1 MIKNLAIIFFVLPIT
16 LICQEEKEKFV
27 KEKYLHFKIGSTI
40 NFYNAALYNS
50 VIKEFNNALVIDPAT
65 EIQYNPLVEVG
76 FESRFS
82 KLFGINI
89 GFGFTQTRHYYV
101 NDYRY
106 PPLIISNIPNFNI
119 RPTFYYK
126 NTGLQLGLGLYKYYY
141 YGFSG
146 EGLAIYSSI
155 GIMQSVD
162 IKTHRFTITA
172 SYFGPAK
179 IYDSGF
185 QLSFGIAL

>member
-1 MIKNLAIIFFVLPIT
+1 MNKKLTLIFFVFSLA
-16 LICQEEKEKFV
+16 LICQEKKEKFV
-27 KEKYLHFKIGSTI
+27 KEKYLHFKIGSTV
-40 NFYNAALYNS
+40 NLYNPTLYKI
-50 VIKEFNNALVIDPAT
+50 VNKEFYKAQVINPST
-65 EIQYNPLVEVG
+65 EIEFNPLVEVG
-76 FESRFS
+76 FENQFT
-82 KLFGINI
+82 KYFGINI
-89 GFGFTQTRHYYV
+89 GFSFTQTRHYYPT
-101 NDYRY
+101 NPLY
-106 PPLIISNIPNFNI
+106 PSLIVSNIPNFNV

-146 EGLAIYSSI
+146 EDLAIYSSI

-172 SYFGPAK
+172 SYFGLGK

-185 QLSFGIAL
+185 QFALGLAI